1 MSPHVSATTKIAAA
15 FGGVSLSSSRSWFR
29 LPFVYRPRAERRE
42 SPSLIA
48 VHWDGH
54 TPRQNTVA
62 NLSNSGAYVL
72 TNESWNPGEIISL
85 TLQRKDGLENSRR
98 VRFTVQV
105 KAVRRDDDG
114 VGVSFLLPK
123 GTELR
128 LWESS
133 LKANIPQTEPEDVVR
148 EFRTAAAIAFVDRIS
163 PGATEQATWL
173 LRRGLSSHRLESALE
188 VVLHAQDL
196 LALTPDGILAS
207 AHPDV
212 VLRILEDGSWP
223 EIDWIQHYWSGLL
236 VSSCTQDLPAS
247 ADLES
252 AQLLSQFTTIQAR
265 IFAAACDG
273 ARKYVDSYG
282 KISAKR
288 LARSSDELIRI
299 SGTHDR
305 THIERDVQHLSWLG
319 LLEQNVKWKFF
330 ALLDEVDITPTP
342 LALNLYA
349 RCHAHLGDPAS
360 FYGVEPA
367 VASFC
372 FAD

>member
-1 MSPHVSATTKIAAA
+1 L
-15 FGGVSLSSSRSWFR
+15 LSSSRNWFR
-29 LPFVYRPRAERRE
+29 LPFIYRPRAERRE
-42 SPSLIA
+42 SPSLVA
-48 VHWDGH
+48 THWDGQ
-54 TPRQNTVA
+54 TPRQNSVA

-72 TNESWNPGEIISL
+72 TEENWNPGEIISL
-85 TLQRKDGLENSRR
+85 TLQRKDGLEKSTRL
-98 VRFTVQV
+98 RFTVQV

-114 VGVSFLLPK
+114 VGVSFLLPR
-123 GTELR
+123 GAELR

-133 LKANIPQTEPEDVVR
+133 LKTNIPQTEPEDVVR
-148 EFRTAAAIAFVDRIS
+148 EFRTAAAIAFLNRIS
-163 PGATEQATWL
+163 PGATERAAWL
-173 LRRGLSSHRLESALE
+173 LRCGLSSHRLESALE

-196 LALTPDGILAS
+196 LALTPNGTQS
-207 AHPDV
+207 RAHPDV

-223 EIDWIQHYWSGLL
+223 EVDWIQHYWSGLL
-236 VSSCTQDLPAS
+236 VSSCTQDTPAS
-247 ADLES
+247 ANLEP

-282 KISAKR
+282 KTCAKR
-288 LARSSDELIRI
+288 LAHSADELIRI

-319 LLEQNVKWKFF
+319 LLEQTVKWKFF

-349 RCHAHLGDPAS
+349 RCHAHCGDPAS
-360 FYGVEPA
+360 FYGVETGA
-367 VASFC
+367 ASSC